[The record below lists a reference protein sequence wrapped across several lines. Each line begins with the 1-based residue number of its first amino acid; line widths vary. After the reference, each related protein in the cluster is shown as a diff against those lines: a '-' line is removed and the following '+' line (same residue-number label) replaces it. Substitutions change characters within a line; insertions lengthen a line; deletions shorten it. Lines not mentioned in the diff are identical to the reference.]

1 VAVVVRCLTAQ
12 RVFGHLRGL
21 NGLGRYGVFFH
32 MLRLLAPTA
41 VTQLPLRSMTQPELG
56 DEALVRQA
64 RGGSR
69 SAFEALVRR
78 YQKPLYLLCFRYV
91 RDHDTAADLAQRTFI
106 RVMEKLDD
114 LREDNTFRSWLF
126 RIGANLSLNHLR
138 DHARFVD
145 EAAGGSGGPQE
156 PSATADAETQLQRA
170 ELSVALRQAVAEL
183 PTKQRMTLELRVY
196 EELPF
201 KDIAVALETTEGAAK
216 VNFHYAVRRL
226 RDILGSSG
234 AGKVGAK

>member
-1 VAVVVRCLTAQ
+1 
-12 RVFGHLRGL
+12 
-21 NGLGRYGVFFH
+21 
-32 MLRLLAPTA
+32 MLRLVTALA
-41 VTQLPLRSMTQPELG
+41 VTQSPLRPMTQPELG
-56 DEALVRQA
+56 DDALVREA

-69 SAFEALVRR
+69 LAFESLVRR

-91 RDHDTAADLAQRTFI
+91 RDHDIAADLAQRTFI
-106 RVMEKLDD
+106 RVMEKLED

-145 EAAGGSGGPQE
+145 ESSHGRDEPVASG
-156 PSATADAETQLQRA
+156 DAESQLEKA
-170 ELSVALRQAVAEL
+170 ELSVALRQAVSEL

-226 RDILGSSG
+226 RDLLGSAS
-234 AGKVGAK
+234 AGKAGAR